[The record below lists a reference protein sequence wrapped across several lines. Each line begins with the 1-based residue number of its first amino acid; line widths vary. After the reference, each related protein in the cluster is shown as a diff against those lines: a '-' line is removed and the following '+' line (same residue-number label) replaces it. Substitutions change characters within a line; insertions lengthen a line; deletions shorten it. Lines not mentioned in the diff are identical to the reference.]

1 MKFVGL
7 SIIPLFAVALNLG
20 DSCSP
25 SSQRGQDAPVQGNA
39 VEITT
44 VSPRFVDIPRAV
56 KSEGEFMAS
65 EVLNLKANLAA
76 TVSKVYVN
84 EGDRVAAEDPLCLFK
99 SDSLNAEL
107 EKKQAELKEAEAL
120 LEQIQRLMELNGGV
134 LPTSPNA
141 DFDEAAFFLDD
152 ELPDAPVPPKNN
164 EPAKNEPVDL
174 TKEEKPAEKMD
185 PPSRSKFVEAK
196 IERIHKEI
204 DQLELTLQ
212 NLTLKAPIGG
222 IIQKKHVA
230 EGANI
235 VVGDPLFTVVSLDPI
250 TLSFRVPQDVS
261 YYVDK
266 MIKVQASPIE
276 APDQKKEG
284 AIFFISP
291 TIDKVS
297 KDLEIRIH
305 LPNEDG
311 RIREGQKG
319 IAWLTTRRVDK
330 ELVLPREVL
339 VTEGEQNFVFVVMG
353 KKVKKTPVTLK
364 EKLGDKEII
373 LDANLRIDDLIVNSG
388 LAKLKDESYIQLLKN
403 PFAETQKAAE
413 VSNN

>member
-25 SSQRGQDAPVQGNA
+25 SSQKGQDAPTEGNV

-65 EVLNLKANLAA
+65 DVLNLKANLAA
-76 TVSKVYVN
+76 TVAKVYVD

-134 LPTSPNA
+134 LPSSPNA

-174 TKEEKPAEKMD
+174 AKAEKPAEKMD

-284 AIFFISP
+284 TIFFISP